1 MVCDGRVGGSGNNP
15 KGYVP
20 NLNRNQKG
28 VPGLKENLSKMGTK
42 AYYSGTTS
50 DNKALF
56 QYKYKD
62 NGELTGTQ
70 FMVIRDNTSGG
81 VTYRY
86 NTKIDGQSTIVKA
99 YDSDGDGNIDSYS
112 LRDNISADRVFVNPK
127 DDGSG
132 NFQMQQPESKG
143 FSWNPLDWFK

>member
-1 MVCDGRVGGSGNNP
+1 MVCDGKVGGSGYHP
-15 KGYVP
+15 QQYKP
-20 NLNRNQKG
+20 NLNPNQKG
-28 VPGLKENLSKMGTK
+28 VPGLKENLSKMGTQP
-42 AYYSGTTS
+42 YYSGTTS

-62 NGELTGTQ
+62 NGELTGTR
-70 FMVIRDNTSGG
+70 FMVIRDNTSGA

-86 NTKIDGQSTIVKA
+86 KTKIDGQSTIVHA
-99 YDSDGDGNIDSYS
+99 YDNDGDGNIDSYS
-112 LRDNISADRVFVNPK
+112 LRNNKSADRVFVNPK
-127 DDGSG
+127 DDGSA